1 MATTKTKSAYQKAL
15 EKKKTG
21 KSSTTSTKVKNINGA
36 AANDGKSPYKQA
48 YAKARSLRQLN
59 GAKHVDFQ
67 GNAKQAVT
75 DYTKSQAEKQQKQYQ
90 QQVNNAATKTANQV
104 ATTYGTGIANT
115 QGFKNYMQQLSKAQE
130 NATGTAA
137 KVPSISSVDAFRTSP
152 KQDNYTS
159 LYTKLGMN
167 QPTKTT
173 STTNNTTSTGATDYK
188 KNTAQNAQTL
198 QSGRKT
204 GRYDNENNLGTSYEE
219 GMSDAFINNRIKK
232 TQKEINDLQ
241 TTGDYADHTRQQE
254 YQNAQQT
261 KKQLEQRLAEVRRD
275 AQNGSNPEKRKQEV
289 ADLQAQIENENAIIQ
304 RYEQQY
310 GTKSGAQIGQEA
322 MTQKNA
328 AGLNNIQAGTAYM
341 GNGFNAYMQQLN
353 ALNGKGTA
361 GTGSTTA
368 TNQYGLQNTQQ
379 TTTPFMKSLGEVMG
393 QTIKT
398 PIKNEGAER
407 YSLSREQYDNAVET
421 KEKAEKTLEDVEGRL
436 QDAIDTG
443 NTAMAEQLQQ
453 QKNAIQ
459 AQIENENTIIERT
472 KENAT
477 AELTLADKQTTLQN
491 YQEVQN
497 NRGKVQSFEDEARN
511 AADFD
516 TLSDGSDATQPT
528 GHQDYYTIQY
538 QLVNLGSDYEPYGR
552 DQDITDTMKQ
562 AGVDLMTEDEK
573 AVYNY
578 FYNSGD
584 KTKADAYLTA
594 LSPTL
599 RARRTEAQN
608 AESYNYS
615 YEHPVLGTLESAATN
630 VVNGAIFT
638 PFQWMGAAMGSNDTN
653 TVFYDYLNRT
663 NHLRSGAGE
672 KIADEVGNVMGEQ
685 AGDVA
690 QWLYNTGNS
699 AIDSFVSAAIGSVM
713 MGAPI
718 MGSAAMT
725 AAQKVGTQAI
735 SLGLM
740 SSQAASQ
747 TLKEKLDSGM
757 DSGKAILY
765 SAVYGGIESLTE
777 IYSLEAL
784 MGDPTKF
791 GLYLLKNFAAE
802 GSEEIAGDFL
812 RPAVDWVIAR
822 ATDDKTELE
831 QTYEGYL
838 KQGMTAKEATMHTL
852 GDWGVD
858 TILDGLAGGI
868 SGVGSSVVY
877 GGVGKLQEIGQAS
890 SLGGEIISNDTTSN
904 IISVA
909 ETLDQ
914 NGKAYKL
921 AQEMQEG
928 KKKQNAYNVG
938 KLLQL
943 TMEETGGAA
952 GVLQEQ
958 FAEDIAKR
966 LQEKG
971 ETENVEEVA
980 AAAATLMSTGTV
992 TAEQAAVLSESKYG
1006 MEVLNEASQDMSTE
1020 AVQRRQENWKNR
1032 QAQQRIREAVQTRE
1046 TNNTN
1051 NQNNN
1056 EDNHQNNQDETSGTE
1071 EHTEEQQGTRTE
1083 EEEQKA
1089 EEAETKAR
1097 ETLTEAQAADTAGEA
1112 VKVQEITSTT
1122 KTGTATVKVAKD
1134 NTVTEMKL
1142 QDVSFDNERQ
1152 ATAYR
1157 MAAQMETPTK
1167 GQAFLQML
1175 KTTTMPLDTARAA
1188 FNVIYDAGLRGT
1200 TLESSGITEEY
1211 RQMIG
1216 AEAALNAYEAGAQ
1229 AQAKQNARM
1238 DFAEDVVQ
1246 ELRDTVAAL
1255 PETVSE
1261 DYVGVVYK
1269 ATSKS
1274 TLSQAMAAQIVLID
1288 QVAKRYGMQVEITDQ
1303 AGSGAM
1309 KGKMNGRYVQGTN
1322 RIQIGLDSDQGLL
1335 TRTLAH
1341 EMTHFI
1347 KEWNAD
1353 GYTELAAFIS
1363 AKLQESDGYS
1373 LQERIEEKQEQY
1385 KQIGQELTEE
1395 AALEEIVA
1403 DSMFKVF
1410 ENEKYL
1416 ADLYEQHETLAEKIK
1431 SKLKNFA
1438 QELKNAAKRLKNAE
1452 AQAMAQQ
1459 EAEHLDELVEKFN
1472 QAATVAYTYSYLAR
1486 DAAKEAK
1493 AQETKEGTEE
1503 GKLSLKDQNKY
1514 DYSKTFAEQV
1524 EDFTAGKIP
1533 QDDTLLLGRTPAIFQ
1548 EIGLGDL
1555 PMTMDQT
1562 HLKKALNGIDAGHTF
1577 SKEEIKQLPGKIA
1590 EPLLVIESKTRSED
1604 SVVAFVD
1611 MQTNGGNVIT
1621 PIRIETKGMQ
1631 NGQRIDA
1638 NHVVSF
1644 YGKENAAALL
1654 KHAVAEEEAGRI
1666 GVYYVDM
1673 EKGPIVLKRAGLQLP
1688 GRLNNS
1694 GLTHTITDEKSP
1706 VKSKGTKKQTETQ
1719 QFKRWFANSKAVD
1732 EYGEPL
1738 ALYHQTTEEKAELNP
1753 EEEELEELGAVVP
1766 KGIVLRA
1773 TETTE
1778 DAQSMYATI
1787 REPLEFENLKEAEEY
1802 FKKRVPGYADAL
1814 KQNTETAGKL
1824 LRQWY
1829 DERICDGLHLKD
1841 SGTWVA
1847 FYAEQVKSTTDNVGT
1862 FDGNNRNARFSLKE
1876 DGTLASLQDVDAI
1889 NMTMRQ
1895 EIEDNKE
1902 FRDML
1907 RQLNRV
1913 ARTCGEI
1920 TAAQQ
1925 KDVRRIAAKLIKQW
1939 NVDAMTQKTLAAN
1952 LTTAFNA
1959 MANAKTTA
1967 ETEIAMEAMA
1977 DIAQDLIEQSGHYDT
1992 SAAEQYG
1999 AKSLLEDFKH
2009 GKVALSEQDWKEATY
2024 RYGSAR
2030 AFRKA
2035 YAGIWNPP
2043 GQKVKNSKGW
2053 ASCDDVL
2060 HNAIDIPASEGGVG
2074 FRVEGDEVGT
2084 PFDQVEAFLKA
2095 VEPKWVNMEEQ
2106 SLKEYGEFDA
2116 GTVATEMATKIYEEY
2131 LNMKQY
2137 TTAEEQNAE
2146 TIKQQNK
2153 QIEEL
2158 KKQMEKNREELKKT
2172 KRKLQDSVMENIDN
2186 KYKQMERR
2194 EKEEKKAARR
2204 EIIRQSNR
2212 IANKLAAPKN
2222 GSFVPW
2228 TMRGAVEKLLQM
2240 VDFTN
2245 IENGKTSTTVLEEK
2259 VIREAMEAYMELG
2272 EVKEDEQDEALKRT
2286 KDFFNADLKE
2296 DFNQLLMQGVG
2307 KQLGD
2312 LSIEDL
2318 NHLKNIMSGYAAAI
2332 INADK
2337 LFMGEKAASLTDT
2350 GDNFIFEMNTRKPHK
2365 KQGGL
2370 AQALDRSLG
2379 SGLLKP
2385 YTVFYKLKGTEMEAV
2400 WKNLRNAEGKHIRN
2414 VQSAAGFLENTLEE
2428 FHHQETI
2435 NMDSKQQ
2442 RKNGFTL
2449 ELESGESIKLTR
2461 EEMLTITAVYKREK
2475 MVGTQH
2481 LLKGGITLRD
2491 ADKGTKMD
2499 AYHLTMVDL
2508 QKMEEA
2514 LTEEE
2519 KNYRDKMVGYLSN
2532 ECSEWGNEVT
2542 REMYGVEKFTEKYYI
2557 PFQVDSNVLAND
2569 PAQAQDQ
2576 RLKVG
2581 SFTKALKNKASN
2593 TIQIVPFTELWCS
2606 HVEKMSDYNA
2616 FVLPIENMTRL
2627 MNYKTAEGGT
2637 VKVAMNKGYGKE
2649 TTQYIMSFLKNLN
2662 GNTRTSDADRWY
2674 KQLSGKAKGA
2684 AVTFNMSVAFQQAG
2698 AGVRAASVINPKY
2711 IAKGMVT
2718 GLNVNKS
2725 YAELEKYAPIAVLKG
2740 WGYFDTQQARGLYD
2754 RARSDWKGKLSEI
2767 AGAGAEFGDK
2777 LNWAQMWE
2785 AVKAE
2790 QEDMLKGEKEET
2802 ILKAAG
2808 ERFQDVID
2816 QTQVVDSVF
2825 QRARWA
2831 YEPSHIKDA
2840 FLNFMSEPIT
2850 QYNMLYRAIYDIQE
2864 AKNNPDVITKE
2875 GETQEQLK
2883 ARGIRKAYM
2892 GLVRTIVA
2900 LATSGALTAAL
2911 KTIWTAMRD
2920 RDDDKK
2926 EETEDGKTRIVGRRT
2941 YWDKYS
2947 DAYWGNFL
2955 DSWEGM
2961 VPIFS
2966 TMLEPIMNALSGEST
2981 YSSTSNELGT
2991 QAVDY
2996 LAKFISQM
3004 QKYISGKSDDMGSAL
3019 YYLCTAVS
3027 YGTGVGFNA
3036 LFRDVN
3042 SVFQTALGAANS
3054 EFVFMKDGTFLGVRE
3069 MANTA
3074 WDSSKDFG
3082 LRLQT
3087 AQDYYVYNKGNV
3099 TNRGGD
3105 VDNRTQ
3111 SSDVYVTLGVYAYYN
3126 YGLDSDEFK
3135 QAAQAAIDQG
3145 ATSDGFATSVKNRI
3159 KQTEPAVTEAAQA
3172 LVDGDMELY
3181 RQKISEIMATG
3192 IGSKPAEQMVKA
3204 IYNGM
3209 IDQPEEDPGNGGGVV
3224 GKLKENVD
3232 KGSDTAAGELVSDN
3246 LTDSMTNLDAATFSQ
3261 AVEDMKTVGYT
3272 EAQIKTKITTG
3283 LKKRYRQACWDGDT
3297 ETATTIGKM
3306 ITGAGV
3312 GLTNEDLYNWANDTS
3327 ELYTAVE
3334 DNDTKKA
3341 TKIFKYLI
3349 NNAKDKTAT
3358 RKNLDTQLKKKY
3370 KAAEGEAKTNMKALL
3385 LKLGYAESTINGW
3398 K

>member
-36 AANDGKSPYKQA
+36 AANDGKSPYEQA

-67 GNAKQAVT
+67 GTAKQAVT
-75 DYTKSQAEKQQKQYQ
+75 DYTKSQNQ

-115 QGFKNYMQQLSKAQE
+115 QGFKNYMQQLSKTQE
-130 NATGTAA
+130 NATGTSA
-137 KVPSISSVDAFRTSP
+137 KVPSLSSVDAFRTSP

-173 STTNNTTSTGATDYK
+173 TNKTTSTGTTDYR
-188 KNTAQNAQTL
+188 KNTVNNAQTL
-198 QSGRKT
+198 KSSRKT
-204 GRYDNENNLGTSYEE
+204 GQYDSDSNLGTSYEE
-219 GMSDAFINNRIKK
+219 GMSDAYINNRIKK
-232 TQKEINDLQ
+232 TQKEINNLQ
-241 TTGDYADHTRQQE
+241 TTGDYADYTRQQE

-275 AQNGSNPEKRKQEV
+275 AQNGNNAEKRKQEV
-289 ADLQAQIENENAIIQ
+289 ADLQTQIANENAIIQ

-310 GTKSGAQIGQEA
+310 GTKTGAQIGQEA
-322 MTQKNA
+322 MAQKNT
-328 AGLNNIQAGTAYM
+328 AGMNNIQAGTAYM
-341 GNGFNAYMQQLN
+341 GNGFATYMQKLG

-361 GTGSTTA
+361 GAGSTTE
-368 TNQYGLQNTQQ
+368 TNQYGKQNAQQ
-379 TTTPFMKSLGEVMG
+379 ATTPFMKSLGETMG
-393 QTIKT
+393 RTIKT

-421 KEKAEKTLEDVEGRL
+421 KEKAEKTMEDVEGRL
-436 QDAIDTG
+436 ADAINTG

-459 AQIENENTIIERT
+459 AQIDNENIIIERT
-472 KENAT
+472 KDNAT

-497 NRGKVQSFEDEARN
+497 NRSKVQSFEDEARN

-516 TLSDGSDATQPT
+516 ALGDGSDATQPA

-538 QLVNLGSDYEPYGR
+538 QLVNLGSDYEPYER
-552 DQDITDTMKQ
+552 DKDITDTMKQ

-578 FYNSGD
+578 YFNSGD

-630 VVNGAIFT
+630 VANGAIFT
-638 PFQWMGAAMGSNDTN
+638 PFQWIGAAMGSNDTN
-653 TVFYDYLNRT
+653 TVLYDYLNKT
-663 NHLRSGAGE
+663 NYLRSGAGE

-699 AIDSFVSAAIGSVM
+699 AIDSFVSAAIGSMM

-777 IYSLEAL
+777 IYSLETL

-838 KQGMTAKEATMHTL
+838 KQGMTAKEATMRTL

-877 GGVGKLQEIGQAS
+877 GGVGKLQEAGQAS
-890 SLGGEIISNDTTSN
+890 RLGGEIISNDTTGN

-914 NGKAYKL
+914 NGQAYKL
-921 AQEMQEG
+921 AQEMQAG

-958 FAEDIAKR
+958 FNEDITKR

-980 AAAATLMSTGTV
+980 AAAAALMSTGTV
-992 TAEQAAVLSESKYG
+992 TAEQAAALSESKYG
-1006 MEVLNEASQDMSTE
+1006 MEVLNEASQDMSAE
-1020 AVQRRQENWKNR
+1020 AVQRRQESWKNR
-1032 QAQQRIREAVQTRE
+1032 QAQQRIREAVQVRE
-1046 TNNTN
+1046 TNNNDTNENN

-1056 EDNHQNNQDETSGTE
+1056 QNNQNETNGTE
-1071 EHTEEQQGTRTE
+1071 EHTEDQQETETRTE

-1089 EEAETKAR
+1089 EEAEAQAR

-1112 VKVQEITSTT
+1112 VKVQEITSTA
-1122 KTGTATVKVAKD
+1122 KTGTATVKVTKG

-1188 FNVIYDAGLRGT
+1188 FNVIYNAGLRGT

-1229 AQAKQNARM
+1229 EQAKQNARL
-1238 DFAEDVVQ
+1238 DFSEEVAQD
-1246 ELRDTVAAL
+1246 LRDAVAAL

-1261 DYVGVVYK
+1261 DYTGVVYK

-1288 QVAKRYGMQVEITDQ
+1288 QVAKRYGLQVEIADQ
-1303 AGSGAM
+1303 AGSGEM
-1309 KGKMNGRYVQGTN
+1309 KGKMNGKYTQGTN
-1322 RIQIGLDSDQGLL
+1322 KIQIGLDSDQGLL

-1353 GYTELAAFIS
+1353 GYAELADFIS

-1459 EAEHLDELVEKFN
+1459 EAEHMDELVEKFN
-1472 QAATVAYTYSYLAR
+1472 QAATGAYAYSYMAR
-1486 DAAKEAK
+1486 ETAKEEKAQEAK
-1493 AQETKEGTEE
+1493 AQEAKAQETETEETQEETETKEGTEE
-1503 GKLSLKDQNKY
+1503 GTSYSLKDS
-1514 DYSKTFAEQV
+1514 DG
-1524 EDFTAGKIP
+1524 D
-1533 QDDTLLLGRTPAIFQ
+1533 
-1548 EIGLGDL
+1548 EI
-1555 PMTMDQT
+1555 
-1562 HLKKALNGIDAGHTF
+1562 
-1577 SKEEIKQLPGKIA
+1577 
-1590 EPLLVIESKTRSED
+1590 
-1604 SVVAFVD
+1604 
-1611 MQTNGGNVIT
+1611 
-1621 PIRIETKGMQ
+1621 
-1631 NGQRIDA
+1631 
-1638 NHVVSF
+1638 
-1644 YGKENAAALL
+1644 
-1654 KHAVAEEEAGRI
+1654 
-1666 GVYYVDM
+1666 
-1673 EKGPIVLKRAGLQLP
+1673 
-1688 GRLNNS
+1688 
-1694 GLTHTITDEKSP
+1694 TIT
-1706 VKSKGTKKQTETQ
+1706 
-1719 QFKRWFANSKAVD
+1719 A
-1732 EYGEPL
+1732 
-1738 ALYHQTTEEKAELNP
+1738 
-1753 EEEELEELGAVVP
+1753 EELEENKKTVANMDTVAEVTGNRFAEGLPDSGAKYFAEEGNTAKNKTLGKV
-1766 KGIVLRA
+1766 
-1773 TETTE
+1773 
-1778 DAQSMYATI
+1778 TI
-1787 REPLEFENLKEAEEY
+1787 RKEGLKHLLQFITQRKASLIPAIKEVIEKGEIINIEDNHKGKGFPVALIAAPVTLNNEAYYMGVSVRQIAEKDTTYYMHDAVLVEAKEGTSPFAKTGPNGRTVQGSDPSIYSLLKELRKYKGENEE
-1802 FKKRVPGYADAL
+1802 
-1814 KQNTETAGKL
+1814 
-1824 LRQWY
+1824 
-1829 DERICDGLHLKD
+1829 
-1841 SGTWVA
+1841 
-1847 FYAEQVKSTTDNVGT
+1847 
-1862 FDGNNRNARFSLKE
+1862 NARFSLKE

-1907 RQLNRV
+1907 RKLNRV

-1925 KDVRRIAAKLIKQW
+1925 KDVRRIAANLIKQW
-1939 NVDAMTQKTLAAN
+1939 NVDAMTQKTLTAN

-1977 DIAQDLIEQSGHYDT
+1977 DIAQDLIERSGHYDT
-1992 SAAEQYG
+1992 SEAERLG
-1999 AKSLLEDFKH
+1999 AESLLEDFKH
-2009 GKVALSEQDWKEATY
+2009 GKVAMSEQDWKEAINK
-2024 RYGSAR
+2024 YGSAR

-2043 GQKVKNSKGW
+2043 GQKVKNGKGW
-2053 ASCDDVL
+2053 LSCDDVL
-2060 HNAIDIPASEGGVG
+2060 HNMIDVPATDGGIGFRIEGEEGGSS
-2074 FRVEGDEVGT
+2074 FE
-2084 PFDQVEAFLKA
+2084 QVEAFLNA
-2095 VEPKWVNMEEQ
+2095 VKPEWVNMEEQ
-2106 SLKEYGEFDA
+2106 SLREYGEFDA

-2146 TIKQQNK
+2146 DAETIKQQNK

-2158 KKQMEKNREELKKT
+2158 KEQMEKNREELRKT
-2172 KRKLQDSVMENIDN
+2172 KRKLQDSIMENIDN

-2194 EKEEKKAARR
+2194 EREEKKTARR
-2204 EIIRQSNR
+2204 EIIRQSHR

-2245 IENGKTSTTVLEEK
+2245 IESGKTNTTVLEEK

-2318 NHLKNIMSGYAAAI
+2318 THLKNIMSSYAAAI

-2337 LFMGEKAASLTDT
+2337 LFMGEKEASLTDT

-2370 AQALDRSLG
+2370 AQAMDRSLG

-2428 FHHQETI
+2428 FNHQETI

-2449 ELESGESIKLTR
+2449 ELQSGESIRLTR
-2461 EEMLTITAVYKREK
+2461 EEMLTTTAVYKREK

-2514 LTEEE
+2514 LTEDE
-2519 KNYRDKMVGYLSN
+2519 KKYRDKMVGYLSN

-2581 SFTKALKNKASN
+2581 SFTKALKNKAGN
-2593 TIQIVPFTELWCS
+2593 TIQIIPFTELWCS

-2662 GNTRTSDADRWY
+2662 GNARTSDADRWY

-2711 IAKGMVT
+2711 IAKGMAA

-2725 YAELEKYAPIAVLKG
+2725 YAELEQYAPIAVLKG

-2754 RARSDWKGKLSEI
+2754 RARSDWKGKLSDI
-2767 AGAGAEFGDK
+2767 AGKGAEFGDK

-2790 QEDMLKGEKEET
+2790 QEDLLKGEKEET

-2875 GETQEQLK
+2875 GETPEQLK
-2883 ARGIRKAYM
+2883 ARGIRKAYA
-2892 GLVRTIVA
+2892 GLARTIGA

-2947 DAYWGNFL
+2947 EAYWGNFF

-2961 VPIFS
+2961 VPIVS
-2966 TMLEPIMNALSGEST
+2966 TMLEPILNAVKGEST
-2981 YSSTSNELGT
+2981 YGSTSNELGT

-2996 LAKFISQM
+2996 LAKFISQT
-3004 QKYISGKSDDMGSAL
+3004 QKFISGKSDDMGSAL

-3054 EFVFMKDGTFLGVRE
+3054 EFVFMKDGTFLGIRE

-3087 AQDYYVYNKGNV
+3087 AQDYYVYNKDNV

-3105 VDNRTQ
+3105 VGNRTQ

-3126 YGLDSDEFK
+3126 YGLNSEEFK

-3181 RQKISEIMATG
+3181 RQKISEIMANG

-3204 IYNGM
+3204 IYNGL
-3209 IDQPEEDPGNGGGVV
+3209 IDQPEEDPGNGGRVV

-3232 KGSDTAAGELVSDN
+3232 KGSETAAGDMVSDN
-3246 LTDSMTNLDAATFSQ
+3246 LTNSMASLDAATFSQ

-3283 LKKRYRQACWDGDT
+3283 LKKKYRQACWEGDT
-3297 ETATTIGKM
+3297 ETATSIGKM

-3312 GLTNEDLYNWANDTS
+3312 GLTNEDLYGWANDTS

-3334 DNDTKKA
+3334 DNNMETTA
-3341 TKIFKYLI
+3341 KIFKYLI

-3385 LKLGYAESTINGW
+3385 LKLGYAESTIDGW

>member
-36 AANDGKSPYKQA
+36 AANDGKSPYEQA

-130 NATGTAA
+130 NATGTSA

-159 LYTKLGMN
+159 LYTKLSMN

-173 STTNNTTSTGATDYK
+173 STTNNATGTSTGATDYK
-188 KNTAQNAQTL
+188 KNTVQNAQTL
-198 QSGRKT
+198 KSGRKT
-204 GRYDNENNLGTSYEE
+204 GQYDNENNLGTSYEE

-241 TTGDYADHTRQQE
+241 TTGDYADYTRQQE
-254 YQNAQQT
+254 YKNAQQT

-275 AQNGSNPEKRKQEV
+275 GQNGNNAEKRKQEV
-289 ADLQAQIENENAIIQ
+289 ADLQAQIANENAIIQ

-322 MTQKNA
+322 MTQKNT

-341 GNGFNAYMQQLN
+341 GNGFNTYMQQLD

-368 TNQYGLQNTQQ
+368 TNQYGLQNTPKA
-379 TTTPFMKSLGEVMG
+379 TTPFMKSLGENMG

-459 AQIENENTIIERT
+459 AQIDNENIIIERT
-472 KENAT
+472 KDNAT
-477 AELTLADKQTTLQN
+477 AELTLEDKQTTLQN

-497 NRGKVQSFEDEARN
+497 NRGKVQNFEDEARN

-562 AGVDLMTEDEK
+562 VGVDLMTGDEK

-578 FYNSGD
+578 YYNSGD
-584 KTKADAYLTA
+584 KTKAEAYLTA

-630 VVNGAIFT
+630 VVNGAIST
-638 PFQWMGAAMGSNDTN
+638 PFQWIGAAMGSNDTD

-663 NHLRSGAGE
+663 NYLRSGAGE

-777 IYSLEAL
+777 IYSLETL

-831 QTYEGYL
+831 QTYESYL
-838 KQGMTAKEATMHTL
+838 KQGMTAKEATMRTL

-877 GGVGKLQEIGQAS
+877 GGVGKLQEMGQTS

-928 KKKQNAYNVG
+928 KKKRNAYNVG

-958 FAEDIAKR
+958 FTEDITKR

-980 AAAATLMSTGTV
+980 AAAAALMSTGTV

-1006 MEVLNEASQDMSTE
+1006 MEVLNEASQDMSAE
-1020 AVQRRQENWKNR
+1020 AVQRRQESWKNR
-1032 QAQQRIREAVQTRE
+1032 QTQQRIREAVQTRE
-1046 TNNTN
+1046 TNNDTN
-1051 NQNNN
+1051 T
-1056 EDNHQNNQDETSGTE
+1056 NNQDETSTE
-1071 EHTEEQQGTRTE
+1071 EHTEDQQETRTETRSE

-1089 EEAETKAR
+1089 EEAETQAR
-1097 ETLTEAQAADTAGEA
+1097 ATLTEAQAADTAGEA
-1112 VKVQEITSTT
+1112 VKVQEITSTA
-1122 KTGTATVKVAKD
+1122 KTGTATVKVTKG

-1142 QDVSFDNERQ
+1142 QDVAFDDERQ

-1216 AEAALNAYEAGAQ
+1216 AAAALNAYEAGAQ
-1229 AQAKQNARM
+1229 AQAKQNARL
-1238 DFAEDVVQ
+1238 DFSEDVVQ
-1246 ELRDTVAAL
+1246 ELKDAVAAL

-1261 DYVGVVYK
+1261 DYTGVVYK

-1288 QVAKRYGMQVEITDQ
+1288 QVAKQYGLQVEIADQ

-1309 KGKMNGRYVQGTN
+1309 KGKMNGRYIQGTN
-1322 RIQIGLDSDQGLL
+1322 CIQIGLDSDQGLL

-1353 GYTELAAFIS
+1353 GYAELAAFIS
-1363 AKLQESDGYS
+1363 AKLKESDGYS

-1416 ADLYEQHETLAEKIK
+1416 ADLYEWHETLAEKIK

-1472 QAATVAYTYSYLAR
+1472 HAATGALAYNYLAR
-1486 DAAKEAK
+1486 ETAKEEKAKAAEAKEAQ
-1493 AQETKEGTEE
+1493 AQEMKTGETQEGTEE
-1503 GKLSLKDQNKY
+1503 YKGKN
-1514 DYSKTFAEQV
+1514 
-1524 EDFTAGKIP
+1524 
-1533 QDDTLLLGRTPAIFQ
+1533 
-1548 EIGLGDL
+1548 
-1555 PMTMDQT
+1555 
-1562 HLKKALNGIDAGHTF
+1562 
-1577 SKEEIKQLPGKIA
+1577 EE
-1590 EPLLVIESKTRSED
+1590 
-1604 SVVAFVD
+1604 
-1611 MQTNGGNVIT
+1611 
-1621 PIRIETKGMQ
+1621 
-1631 NGQRIDA
+1631 
-1638 NHVVSF
+1638 
-1644 YGKENAAALL
+1644 
-1654 KHAVAEEEAGRI
+1654 
-1666 GVYYVDM
+1666 
-1673 EKGPIVLKRAGLQLP
+1673 
-1688 GRLNNS
+1688 
-1694 GLTHTITDEKSP
+1694 
-1706 VKSKGTKKQTETQ
+1706 
-1719 QFKRWFANSKAVD
+1719 
-1732 EYGEPL
+1732 
-1738 ALYHQTTEEKAELNP
+1738 
-1753 EEEELEELGAVVP
+1753 
-1766 KGIVLRA
+1766 
-1773 TETTE
+1773 
-1778 DAQSMYATI
+1778 
-1787 REPLEFENLKEAEEY
+1787 
-1802 FKKRVPGYADAL
+1802 
-1814 KQNTETAGKL
+1814 
-1824 LRQWY
+1824 
-1829 DERICDGLHLKD
+1829 
-1841 SGTWVA
+1841 
-1847 FYAEQVKSTTDNVGT
+1847 
-1862 FDGNNRNARFSLKE
+1862 NARFSLKE

-1895 EIEDNKE
+1895 EIEDNRE

-1907 RQLNRV
+1907 RKLNRV
-1913 ARTCGEI
+1913 ARTRGEI

-1925 KDVRRIAAKLIKQW
+1925 KDVRRIAANLIKQW
-1939 NVDAMTQKTLAAN
+1939 SVDAMTQKTLAAN

-1977 DIAQDLIEQSGHYDT
+1977 DIAQDLIERSGHYDT

-1999 AKSLLEDFKH
+1999 DAAVQLLEDFKH
-2009 GKVALSEQDWKEATY
+2009 GKVALSEQDWKEAVY
-2024 RYGSAR
+2024 RYESAR
-2030 AFRKA
+2030 NFRKA

-2043 GQKVKNSKGW
+2043 GQKAKNSKGW
-2053 ASCDDVL
+2053 LSCDDVL
-2060 HNAIDIPASEGGVG
+2060 HNMIDVPATEGGIG
-2074 FRVEGDEVGT
+2074 FRVEGEEVGT

-2095 VEPKWVNMEEQ
+2095 VKPEWINMEEQ

-2146 TIKQQNK
+2146 NAETIKQQNK

-2158 KKQMEKNREELKKT
+2158 KEQMEKNREELKKT
-2172 KRKLQDSVMENIDN
+2172 KRKLQDSIMENIDN

-2194 EKEEKKAARR
+2194 EREEKKTARR
-2204 EIIRQSNR
+2204 EIIRQSHR

-2228 TMRGAVEKLLQM
+2228 TMRSAVEKLLQM

-2245 IENGKTSTTVLEEK
+2245 IESGKTSTTVLEEK

-2296 DFNQLLMQGVG
+2296 DFNRLLMQGVG

-2318 NHLKNIMSGYAAAI
+2318 THLKNIMSGYAAAI

-2337 LFMGEKAASLTDT
+2337 LFMGEKTASLTDT
-2350 GDNFIFEMNTRKPHK
+2350 GNNFIFEMNTRKPHK
-2365 KQGGL
+2365 KQGSL

-2449 ELESGESIKLTR
+2449 ELQSGESIKLTR

-2475 MVGTQH
+2475 IVGTQH

-2499 AYHLTMVDL
+2499 AYHLTVEDL

-2576 RLKVG
+2576 RLKMG
-2581 SFTKALKNKASN
+2581 SFTKSLKNKAGN

-2627 MNYKTAEGGT
+2627 MNYKAAEGGT

-2674 KQLSGKAKGA
+2674 KQLSSKAKGA

-2711 IAKGMVT
+2711 ITKGMVT

-2754 RARSDWKGKLSEI
+2754 RARSDWKGKLSDI
-2767 AGAGAEFGDK
+2767 AGKGAEFGDK

-2785 AVKAE
+2785 AAKAE
-2790 QEDMLKGEKEET
+2790 QEDLLKGEKEET

-2875 GETQEQLK
+2875 GETPEQLK
-2883 ARGIRKAYM
+2883 ARGIWKAYL
-2892 GLVRTIVA
+2892 GLGRTISA
-2900 LATSGALTAAL
+2900 LLTSGALTAAL

-2947 DAYWGNFL
+2947 DAYWGNFF
-2955 DSWEGM
+2955 DSWEGI

-2966 TMLEPIMNALSGEST
+2966 TMWEPIQNALSGEST

-3074 WDSSKDFG
+3074 WDSSKDFS

-3087 AQDYYVYNKGNV
+3087 AQDYYVYNKNNV

-3105 VDNRTQ
+3105 VGNRTQ
-3111 SSDVYVTLGVYAYYN
+3111 SSDAYVTLGVYAYYN

-3209 IDQPEEDPGNGGGVV
+3209 IDQPEEDPGNGGRVV

-3232 KGSDTAAGELVSDN
+3232 KGSDTAAGEMVSDN

-3283 LKKRYRQACWDGDT
+3283 LKKKYRQACWDGNT

-3312 GLTNEDLYNWANDTS
+3312 GLTNEDLYDWANDTG

-3334 DNDTKKA
+3334 ENNTEKA
-3341 TKIFKYLI
+3341 AKIFKYLI

-3370 KAAEGEAKTNMKALL
+3370 KAAEGETKTNMKALL